1 MNISASHITYYLL
14 CHRKLWL
21 HHQGMRMEDNS
32 MDVAEGKLI
41 GKSTYLRRSKKWR
54 ELALEGIKIDHFDP
68 KELIVREVKK
78 SPKLEHV
85 HIAQVQYYLYRIKQA
100 GVEGATGLIE
110 YPKQRKNTQVL
121 LTEETETEVR
131 RWLAD
136 IQTIVNQSTCPE
148 LKEKTYCKNC
158 AFRDFCFC

>member
-41 GKSTYLRRSKKWR
+41 GKSTYARRPAKWR

-68 KELIVREVKK
+68 KALVVREVKK

-100 GVEGATGLIE
+100 GVHGATGLIE
-110 YPKQRKNTQVL
+110 YPKQRKTTPVL
-121 LTEETETEVR
+121 LTAETENEVR
-131 RWLAD
+131 RWLTA
-136 IQTIVNQSTCPE
+136 IEQIVNQPICPTLE
-148 LKEKTYCKNC
+148 EKTYCKNC
-158 AFRDFCFC
+158 AFRDFCFV